1 MFIPGGE
8 QRRKSETGT
17 NVTNEPQNSKFIA
30 QGKLDCEEC
39 DATKLTTCKGVLIE
53 LLLFIYL

>member
-8 QRRKSETGT
+8 QRCKSETGT

-53 LLLFIYL
+53 